1 MCGGG
6 GGILNTIKKLDPLR
20 GGDVILDKFGLPS
33 LMGDKNG
40 ILNQTAD
47 ATSDTVSS
55 ALTTEEKSVSTDVQ
69 NARDSEKRRRAAAAG
84 LSGTILGGSAGTGTT
99 ASKTLLGQ

>member
-6 GGILNTIKKLDPLR
+6 GGILGTIKKLDPLR

-40 ILNQTAD
+40 ILSQTAD
-47 ATSDTVSS
+47 ATSDTVGSS
-55 ALTTEEKSVSTDVQ
+55 TTEEKSVSTDVQ
-69 NARDSEKRRRAAAAG
+69 DARDSEKRRRAAAAG
-84 LSGTILGGSAGTGTT
+84 MSSTILGGSAGTGTT